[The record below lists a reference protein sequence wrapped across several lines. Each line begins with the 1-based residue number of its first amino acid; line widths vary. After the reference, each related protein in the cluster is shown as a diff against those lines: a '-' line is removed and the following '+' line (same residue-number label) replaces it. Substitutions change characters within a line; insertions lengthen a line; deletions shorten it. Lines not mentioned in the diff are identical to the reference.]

1 MSAYWQAPTHGCSL
15 SASTID
21 QRLRDLLKD
30 EIALLGNRALLLQQ
44 RADSIVTNP
53 ASFTLV
59 NARTGF
65 HHCQAK
71 EERTSR
77 LGHDG
82 VRVCNRLCYLSDAAR
97 SQLQYLDSQL
107 QATLRRKMEA
117 DSMFLADSYRE
128 GMKVRST
135 KDHQLFENMFLAL
148 VHRGESDLS
157 MYRGSALL
165 RRGVKSMC
173 KTSYPDCVYQVQS
186 RLTRESFLPK
196 KVRRIRF
203 TVNNRRLSRGHV
215 TQSKLIAVVEEK
227 YEEAHRMIE

>member
-1 MSAYWQAPTHGCSL
+1 M
-15 SASTID
+15 
-21 QRLRDLLKD
+21 
-30 EIALLGNRALLLQQ
+30 
-44 RADSIVTNP
+44 
-53 ASFTLV
+53 
-59 NARTGF
+59 NA
-65 HHCQAK
+65 
-71 EERTSR
+71 ESM
-77 LGHDG
+77 
-82 VRVCNRLCYLSDAAR
+82 LC
-97 SQLQYLDSQL
+97 
-107 QATLRRKMEA
+107 
-117 DSMFLADSYRE
+117 ADSYRE

-135 KDHQLFENMFLAL
+135 KNHKLFENMFLAL
-148 VHRGESDLS
+148 AHRGESDLS